1 MGFSFAIMK
10 GIEYAVAQQA
20 RIINMSFAGPADPA
34 ANGLLAMAHDK
45 GLVLIAASGNF
56 GPKSPPQYPGAAP
69 HVIAVS
75 ATDASDKL
83 YFAANRGRHVSISAP
98 GVEVRLPAPNG
109 LYQTHSGTSFATG
122 YVSGVAALVIERNPG
137 IAADEVKRVLEATAK
152 DLGPRGKEDQFGAGR
167 IDAYQ
172 AVVTLEPQATAASPT
187 SNSK

>member
-1 MGFSFAIMK
+1 M
-10 GIEYAVAQQA
+10 
-20 RIINMSFAGPADPA
+20 
-34 ANGLLAMAHDK
+34 
-45 GLVLIAASGNF
+45 
-56 GPKSPPQYPGAAP
+56 
-69 HVIAVS
+69 S

-152 DLGPRGKEDQFGAGR
+152 DLGPRGKDDQFGAGR